1 MNIQTTRNGHQV
13 ARVRDK
19 ATGRTYTIRAH
30 GFDADK
36 HEPLEF
42 DAVDRN
48 GYPLP
53 PKFRVAKATTKATM
67 ATKAT
72 TTKAPEATTEAKKEA
87 KS

>member
-19 ATGRTYTIRAH
+19 ATGHHYTIRAA

-36 HEPLEF
+36 HAPLKS
-42 DAVDRN
+42 DAVDAN

-53 PKFRVAKATTKATM
+53 PKYRVAK

-72 TTKAPEATTEAKKEA
+72 TTAPEATTEAKKEA
-87 KS
+87 QS

>member
-19 ATGRTYTIRAH
+19 ATGHHYTIRAH

-36 HEPLEF
+36 HAPLKS
-42 DAVDRN
+42 DAVDAN

-53 PKFRVAKATTKATM
+53 PKFRVAKATP
-67 ATKAT
+67 AT
-72 TTKAPEATTEAKKEA
+72 TQAPEATTEATKEA
-87 KS
+87 QS

>member
-19 ATGRTYTIRAH
+19 ATGHHYTIRAD

-36 HEPLEF
+36 HAPLKS

-53 PKFRVAKATTKATM
+53 PKFRVAKATPA
-67 ATKAT
+67 AT
-72 TTKAPEATTEAKKEA
+72 TAPEATTEAKKEA
-87 KS
+87 QS